1 MIRLL
6 PLTLS
11 TYIGKRFLTAILTTI
26 GVMLMITGLL
36 ELLELLR
43 RAGEVPRGVPFMVL
57 LQMAF
62 LKLPT
67 TAEKIYPFAVMIG
80 GMVTLARL
88 TRTSELA
95 VTRAAGVSV
104 WQFLSPGL
112 LVASVLGL
120 LFVAAVNPIAAL
132 TISQFDKLEGKYIS
146 NRPSQLSVLPSGLW
160 LRQSDEDALT
170 FRKTPA
176 REYIMHAVRMNQ
188 STYALENVMVLLFD
202 EAKHFIG
209 RIDAQS
215 ASLTPGKWILSG
227 ATLSAPES
235 QPSQVASYDIPTDL
249 TMTQIQDSFSAPE
262 TFSFWQLPGFISVL
276 ESAGF
281 SALPHKLHFHS
292 LMALPMLL
300 AGMVLLSAVF
310 SLRSSRRGRTGVLI
324 ATGLVVGFMVYFMTN
339 IIYTLGST
347 GKLPIALAAWAP
359 SLIVVM
365 VASSVLL
372 HLEDG

>member
-1 MIRLL
+1 MIRL
-6 PLTLS
+6 PFTLS

-26 GVMLMITGLL
+26 GVMLMITGLI

-43 RAGEVPRGVPFMVL
+43 RAGEVPRGVPFIVL

-104 WQFLSPGL
+104 WQFLMPGVI
-112 LVASVLGL
+112 VASVLGVI
-120 LFVAAVNPIAAL
+120 FVSAVNPIAAM

-146 NRPSQLSVLPSGLW
+146 NKPSQLSILPSGLW
-160 LRQSDEDALT
+160 LRQSNEAGIN

-176 REYIMHAVRMNQ
+176 QEYIMHAVRMNQ

-202 EAKHFIG
+202 TSEHFVG
-209 RIDAQS
+209 RMDAAS
-215 ASLTPGKWILSG
+215 ASLKPGQWAL
-227 ATLSAPES
+227 ADVTLSAPDS
-235 QPSQVASYDIPTDL
+235 QPTHEAEYAMPTAL
-249 TMTQIQDSFSAPE
+249 TMSQIQDSFSAPE
-262 TFSFWQLPGFISVL
+262 TFSFWQLPGFIAVL
-276 ESAGF
+276 EAAGF

-324 ATGLVVGFMVYFMTN
+324 ATGLVIGFLVYFMTN

-365 VASSVLL
+365 VAGATLL